1 MTVAELFPG
10 GGYYSRMLSDIVGP
24 NGRVFAIENAGW
36 KSTTKVDQAMVAEP
50 GRSNVTLQVQP
61 FGQFV
66 LPTKV
71 DLFWITQN
79 YHDLHIAEYGAVDLA
94 DFNRRVFQALKPGGV
109 YMVIDHQANPGTT
122 EAQIAVLHR
131 IEKAQVIREVTAA
144 GLRLVGEGA
153 FLHRADDDHTLTIF
167 DAKVQGR
174 TDQYALKFVRP

>member
-1 MTVAELFPG
+1 MA
-10 GGYYSRMLSDIVGP
+10 
-24 NGRVFAIENAGW
+24 
-36 KSTTKVDQAMVAEP
+36 AEP
-50 GRSNVTLQVQP
+50 GRANFTLEVQP

-79 YHDLHIAEYGAVDLA
+79 YHDLRIAQYGAVDLA

-122 EAQIAVLHR
+122 DAQIAVLHR

-144 GLRLVGEGA
+144 GFRLVGEGT
-153 FLHRADDDHTLTIF
+153 FLRRDGDDHTLPIF

-174 TDQYALKFVRP
+174 TDQYAVRFERP